1 MSLNN
6 VGFLL
11 LYLQQKNS
19 SALKTEGRGLGW
31 WEDGGGCGRVRG
43 YSTTEPHISGLVS
56 LKVTEL
62 QAQPGCLK
70 KSLKVSENKDFLMHS
85 YGGAESCQRQVNAP
99 ACSTTVTPSGYYRR
113 GLEFILFILKKKKIP
128 FFSPKTRYNKNHFF
142 SSVLLAPP
150 IRGKSKS

>member
-1 MSLNN
+1 M
-6 VGFLL
+6 
-11 LYLQQKNS
+11 
-19 SALKTEGRGLGW
+19 
-31 WEDGGGCGRVRG
+31 RG
-43 YSTTEPHISGLVS
+43 YSTREPHISGLVS

-113 GLEFILFILKKKKIP
+113 GLEFILFIL
-128 FFSPKTRYNKNHFF
+128 
-142 SSVLLAPP
+142 
-150 IRGKSKS
+150 